1 MLLNKIIFLKRFK
14 KILSIVTKKIIKEM
28 NKFTVDGNIL
38 FINIKSVFSI
48 FSKKILTN
56 IEIKLKKNKSL

>member
-1 MLLNKIIFLKRFK
+1 
-14 KILSIVTKKIIKEM
+14 M

-48 FSKKILTN
+48 FSKKILAN

>member
-1 MLLNKIIFLKRFK
+1 MLLNKFIFLKIQ

-28 NKFTVDGNIL
+28 NKFTVDGNIF

-48 FSKKILTN
+48 FSKKILTI

>member
-48 FSKKILTN
+48 FSKKILAN